1 MSPGLRLRTQHDSK
15 SGYLRLVCVASQT
28 WYNGAMNSADERNR
42 SGPVRNLG
50 VGLRLLA
57 TIALLLLLVAVSR
70 CSTTDLPGAATLTVA
85 ADNAFLRVEVTPQG
99 ANVTVDGLRSGTTPV
114 LLELPAGQH
123 TIRIEHEGFE
133 PLLETV
139 ELEPGS
145 ELALSGELTPLSMT
159 RIPTVTLIPTE
170 PTAETPLPDLAIQSV
185 RIELETGGSC
195 NYGSMDLGI
204 RVSIQNLGEAD
215 AGPFVVEANGT
226 QQPVPGLPAGETTSV
241 WIPGYVA
248 GGENTVFVDATMQV
262 EEANEENNYF
272 SEMVPIPTLP
282 PTCTPPP
289 AASPTPAA
297 ALPTATP
304 RRTQAAASSP
314 TPAPTTTPVPATVVV
329 HEGQVTIPT
338 FPYEPYLQPAWSET
352 FRFPFQTLDRA
363 AYEASNPSP
372 REVSYRSLTVEN
384 EYLRLVFLPELGGR
398 LYEVVY
404 KPTGHRQ
411 TYRNP
416 VLKPSPWGPPEQG
429 WWLAAGGFEWCLPV
443 EEHGYEWGIPWQL
456 STRRDA
462 DGVTV
467 LLRDS
472 DAPDR
477 VRAEIAVRLGAGQAS
492 FTIRPRIENPT
503 DSPLS
508 VKYWTNAM
516 LAPGG
521 RNAPSAGLRFILPDT
536 VTSVTVHSRGD
547 DALPGYNERMPW
559 PIVDGVDLSR
569 LGNWNQWLGFF
580 EDPVRGGFMA
590 VYDETYDEGMVRVFP
605 ADASP
610 GAKVFAFGWQHPVSS
625 DNWTTDASSYVE
637 IHGGATSNFDSSA
650 TLPAG
655 GHRQW
660 TETWYPVAGLAG
672 LRYANASAALN
683 LSAAAGRA
691 YVAAAVTQS
700 WSGELVL
707 LLNGDDLWREQVSL
721 QPGSPL
727 QRDITLGD
735 DAPQSGRLA
744 VRLLA
749 LDGAIVAEYNAEFE
763 LR

>member
-1 MSPGLRLRTQHDSK
+1 
-15 SGYLRLVCVASQT
+15 
-28 WYNGAMNSADERNR
+28 MNSAEERNR
-42 SGPVRNLG
+42 SGPVRHLG
-50 VGLRLLA
+50 AGLRLLA
-57 TIALLLLLVAVSR
+57 TVALLLLLMAVSR
-70 CSTTDLPGAATLTVA
+70 CSATDLPGMATSTPSA
-85 ADNAFLRVEVTPQG
+85 GDAFLRVEVTPQG
-99 ANVTVDGLRSGTTPV
+99 ANVSVDGLRSGTTPV
-114 LLELPAGQH
+114 SLELPAGQH
-123 TIRIEHEGFE
+123 TIRVEQDGFQ

-139 ELEPGS
+139 ELVPGS
-145 ELALSGELTPLSMT
+145 EFVLDGELSPLST
-159 RIPTVTLIPTE
+159 TTIPTVTLIPTE
-170 PTAETPLPDLAIQSV
+170 PTAETALPDLVIQRV

-195 NYGSMDLGI
+195 NYGSTDLGV
-204 RVSIQNLGEAD
+204 RVSVQNLGEAD
-215 AGPFVVEANGT
+215 AGQFVVEVNGT
-226 QQPVPGLPAGETTSV
+226 QQPVLGLPAGEATRV

-262 EEANEENNYF
+262 KETDEENNYF
-272 SEMVPIPTLP
+272 SQMVPIPTLP

-289 AASPTPAA
+289 AASLPRATAQ
-297 ALPTATP
+297 PTATASQ
-304 RRTQAAASSP
+304 TAANP
-314 TPAPTTTPVPATVVV
+314 TAAPSATPVPPAVLV
-329 HEGQVTIPT
+329 HEGKVNIPT

-352 FRFPFQTLDRA
+352 FHMPFQVLDRA
-363 AYEASNPSP
+363 AYEAPNPSP
-372 REVSYRSLTVEN
+372 RDVRYRTLTVEN
-384 EYLRLVFLPELGGR
+384 EYLRLVFLPDVGGR

-411 TYRNP
+411 TYLNP

-456 STRRDA
+456 STRRDG

-477 VRAEIAVRLGAGQAS
+477 VRAEIAVRLEAGQAS

-503 DSPLS
+503 DGPLS

-521 RNAPSAGLRFILPDT
+521 RNAPSAGLRFILPDA

-559 PIVDGVDLSR
+559 PIVNGIDLSR

-580 EDPVRGGFMA
+580 EDPAQGGFMA
-590 VYDETYDEGMVRVFP
+590 VYDETYDEGMVRAFP

-610 GAKVFAFGWQHPVSS
+610 GAKAFAFGWQHPTSS
-625 DNWTTDASSYVE
+625 DNWTTDGSSYVE
-637 IHGGATSNFDSSA
+637 IHGGTTSTFDDSA
-650 TLPAG
+650 LIPAG
-655 GHRQW
+655 GHQQW

-672 LRYANASAALN
+672 LRYANARAALN

-691 YVAAAVTQS
+691 QVAVAVTRP
-700 WSGELVL
+700 WAGEVVL
-707 LLNGDDLWREQVSL
+707 LLNGDNLWREQVSL
-721 QPGSPL
+721 EPGVPF
-727 QRDITLGD
+727 QREIPLGD

-744 VRLLA
+744 ALL
-749 LDGAIVAEYNAEFE
+749 LTIDGATVAEYDAEFE